1 MRRLVAGL
9 GVALGCAAFGP
20 APDPL
25 RARPYVWAAAGQ
37 VELLTCRWSGAAPI
51 GVWLAPDASAAEEQL
66 LDAVLGSLEGVGAGV
81 RFLRVRGSGG
91 ASITVRFVADPVA
104 NAEGGLGW
112 ARSTTDCRLGVAGE
126 HAALVGAA
134 IEVTRSTPDGRER
147 ERPLASEELAGALL
161 HELGHALG
169 FAAHAADADD
179 PLAAAPEAAVRA
191 GRRALAGQQVASP
204 ALAALYARPSGEVLA
219 RQAVEAW
226 RTQEVDRLARLAAV
240 NGVEGPYLRAGS
252 EAGRIFWRDAG
263 GREWGF
269 LVPDLAAL
277 SRDPSTLLLL
287 PELAT
292 RGALPRKARP

>member
-1 MRRLVAGL
+1 MKRLVAGL
-9 GVALGCAAFGP
+9 GIALGCAALGP

-51 GVWLAPDASAAEEQL
+51 GVWLAPDASPAEEQL
-66 LDAVLGSLEGVGAGV
+66 LDAVLRSLEGVGAGV
-81 RFLRVRGSGG
+81 RFLRVRGSSG
-91 ASITVRFVADPVA
+91 ASITVGFVAAPVA
-104 NAEGGLGW
+104 SAEGGLAR
-112 ARSTTDCRLGVAGE
+112 ARSTTDCRLDTGGE
-126 HAALVGAA
+126 HAALVSAA
-134 IEVTRSTPDGRER
+134 IEVARSMPDG
-147 ERPLASEELAGALL
+147 RPLASEELAGALL

-169 FAAHAADADD
+169 FAGHAVGADD

-191 GRRALAGQQVASP
+191 GRRALAGEQVESA
-204 ALAALYARPSGEVLA
+204 ALAALYARPSGDVLA

-226 RTQEVDRLARLAAV
+226 RTQEVDRLARLAARS
-240 NGVEGPYLRAGS
+240 GVEGPYLRAGG
-252 EAGRIFWRDAG
+252 EAGRIFWRDAS

-277 SRDPSTLLLL
+277 SRDPSGLLLL
-287 PELAT
+287 PEMAT